1 MLVDV
6 EKENLCVPTNSKE
19 VLQAPEYKERMMI
32 KKEEHRKRMAY
43 EQVFEITEEM
53 INVDPGIAAV
63 KEYFEGIK
71 LVTEDDEETAKEYFG
86 PIIDVG
92 KSTST
97 IGLIQKI

>member
-1 MLVDV
+1 
-6 EKENLCVPTNSKE
+6 
-19 VLQAPEYKERMMI
+19 MMI
-32 KKEEHRKRMAY
+32 KKEENRKRMAY

-53 INVDPGIAAV
+53 INVDPGMAAV

-86 PIIDVG
+86 PIKDVG

-97 IGLIQKI
+97 IGLMQKFNEEKVGQLLDQTVCSKTPKLANSSTVY